1 VRTTKFIAGEY
12 YHIYN
17 RGTDKKDVFLD
28 YSDYRRFLIS
38 LRELNQKGEVL
49 NLCRRS
55 LMEARLRS
63 RETGLSQLVDITCF
77 CLMPNHFHLILQQ
90 LSEGSVPVFMHKL
103 GTSYTKYFNK
113 KYDRSGVLFQGA
125 YKAKHIENETY
136 LLHLS
141 RYIHL
146 NPEALIKSSQGNF
159 VDWCAL
165 KNYPWSSLQAYLSG
179 RKRSIISDQFQTVA
193 EYEDFVKA
201 SADNFIPHDLQF
213 D

>member
-1 VRTTKFIAGEY
+1 MRTTKFIAGEY

-17 RGTDKKDVFLD
+17 RGADKKDVFLD
-28 YSDYRRFLIS
+28 HSDYRRFLIS

-49 NLCRRS
+49 NLRRRF
-55 LMEARLRS
+55 LTEARLQS

-90 LSEGSVPVFMHKL
+90 LVEGGVPLFMHKL

-113 KYDRSGVLFQGA
+113 KYDRTGVLFQGA

-146 NPEALIKSSQGNF
+146 NPETLIKPSESNF
-159 VDWCAL
+159 VDWSAL
-165 KNYPWSSLQAYLSG
+165 KNYPWSSLQAYLNG
-179 RKRSIISDQFQTVA
+179 CKRSIISDQFQTVA
-193 EYEDFVKA
+193 EHEDFVKA
-201 SADNFIPHDLQF
+201 SADNSILHDLRF

>member
-1 VRTTKFIAGEY
+1 MRTTKFIVGEY

-17 RGTDKKDVFLD
+17 RGTDKRDVFLD
-28 YSDYRRFLIS
+28 CSDYRRFLIS
-38 LRELNQKGEVL
+38 LSELNQKGEVL

-55 LMEARLRS
+55 LMEARLQS
-63 RETGLSQLVDITCF
+63 KETGLSQLVDITCF

-90 LSEGSVPVFMHKL
+90 LAEGGVPVFMHKL

-125 YKAKHIENETY
+125 YKAKRIENETY

-146 NPEALIKSSQGNF
+146 NPEASIKSSKDSF

-165 KNYPWSSLQAYLSG
+165 KNYPWSSLRAYLSG
-179 RKRSIISDQFQTVA
+179 RKRSIISDQFQTVI
-193 EYEDFVKA
+193 EHEDFVKA
-201 SADNFIPHDLQF
+201 SADSFILGDLQF